1 MLAQKLKN
9 APDNAG
15 IYQYFNAQGTL
26 LYVGK
31 AKSIKNRV
39 KSYFRFSGELAAAPN
54 LSPRIA
60 KMISEVENVE
70 YIVVQSEHDALIL
83 ENSLIKQLKPK
94 YNILL
99 RDDKTYPYI
108 AINLSEPFP
117 RFEITRKIIND
128 KNIKYFGPLSGSAK
142 ALLEA
147 LYLAFP
153 LVQKKGCL
161 KGKKAC
167 LFHQI
172 HRCLAPCEEKIDT
185 HAYAKIV
192 QEALAS
198 LNDQKRLMTL
208 LQAKMEDA
216 SMKLNFEEA
225 AKLRDIINA
234 IKDALHVTHVEL
246 SKLED
251 YDVFA
256 IEIMEKT
263 AVIMRLFIRDGKI
276 VSTSHTLMHNAYG
289 FEKEELYQRAL
300 FEFYN
305 PMNQTFAKHILI
317 AETFSE
323 QTYMSQFLSE
333 KFGQKIT
340 ISVPQRG
347 EKLYLTHMAQEN
359 AKTLILQ
366 HSLKNNNSL
375 AEQMQ
380 TLFDLS
386 SLPKRIEIFDNSHLG
401 GKSPVGAMVVWDK
414 EGFDK
419 SSYRRYELHH
429 VDEYAQMKEMLE
441 RRINDFAK
449 ESPPDLWI
457 LDGGDTLLKLAKTL
471 LTQKGLFVDI
481 LAIAKEKRDAK
492 AYRSKGSAHDLLYNQ
507 NQSFQLPPN
516 DKRLQFIQRL
526 RDEAHRF
533 AITYHQQKKRG
544 QDMSLELQK
553 IDGIGVATIKK
564 LLLYFGTFEAIYSAT
579 QEELEVTVGKKL
591 GGNLFNGLRK

>member
-9 APDNAG
+9 APDSAG
-15 IYQYFNAQGTL
+15 IYQYFNEQGTL

-39 KSYFRFSGELAAAPN
+39 KSYFRFSGELSAAPN
-54 LSPRIA
+54 LSPRIT
-60 KMISEVENVE
+60 KMVSEVHNVE

-99 RDDKTYPYI
+99 RDDKTYPYL
-108 AINLSEPFP
+108 AIDLSEPFP
-117 RFEITRKIIND
+117 RFEVTRKIIND

-167 LFHQI
+167 LFYQI
-172 HRCLAPCEEKIDT
+172 HRCLAPCEGKIDT
-185 HAYAKIV
+185 YAYAKIV
-192 QEALAS
+192 QEALES
-198 LNDQKRLMTL
+198 LNDQKKLIAL
-208 LQAKMEDA
+208 LQVKMEEA

-234 IKDALHVTHVEL
+234 IKDALHITHVEL

-263 AVIMRLFIRDGKI
+263 AVVMRLFIREGKI

-305 PMNQTFAKHILI
+305 PMNQTFARHILI

-333 KFGQKIT
+333 KFGQKMT
-340 ISVPQRG
+340 INVPQRG
-347 EKLYLTHMAQEN
+347 EKLYLTQMAQEN

-366 HSLKNNNSL
+366 HSIKNNNTL

-386 SLPKRIEIFDNSHLG
+386 SLPNRIEIFDNSHLG
-401 GKSPVGAMVVWDK
+401 GKSPVGAMVVWD

-429 VDEYAQMKEMLE
+429 TDEYSQMKEMLE
-441 RRINDFAK
+441 RRINDFSK

-457 LDGGDTLLKLAKTL
+457 LDGGETLLKLAKTL
-471 LTQKGLFVDI
+471 LVQKGLFIDL

-492 AYRSKGSAHDLLYNQ
+492 AYRSKGSAYDLLYNQ
-507 NQSFQLPPN
+507 NQSFHLPPS
-516 DKRLQFIQRL
+516 DKRLQFIQKL

-544 QDMSLELQK
+544 RDMSLELQK
-553 IDGIGVATIKK
+553 IEGVGLATIKK

-591 GGNLFNGLRK
+591 GANLFQGLRK

>member
-9 APDNAG
+9 APDSAG
-15 IYQYFNAQGTL
+15 IYQYFNDQGTL

-39 KSYFRFSGELAAAPN
+39 KSYFRFSGELSAAPN
-54 LSPRIA
+54 LSPRIT
-60 KMISEVENVE
+60 KMVSEVHNVE

-99 RDDKTYPYI
+99 RDDKTYPYL
-108 AINLSEPFP
+108 AIDLSEPFP
-117 RFEITRKIIND
+117 RFEVTRKIIND

-167 LFHQI
+167 LFYQI
-172 HRCLAPCEEKIDT
+172 HRCLAPCEGKIDT
-185 HAYAKIV
+185 YAYAKIV
-192 QEALAS
+192 QEALES
-198 LNDQKRLMTL
+198 LNDQKKLIAL
-208 LQAKMEDA
+208 LQVKMEEA

-234 IKDALHVTHVEL
+234 IKDALHITHVEL

-263 AVIMRLFIRDGKI
+263 AVVMRLFIREGKI

-305 PMNQTFAKHILI
+305 PMNQTFARHILI

-333 KFGQKIT
+333 KFGQKMT

-347 EKLYLTHMAQEN
+347 EKLYLTQMAQEN

-366 HSLKNNNSL
+366 HSIKNNNTL

-386 SLPKRIEIFDNSHLG
+386 SLPNRIEIFDNSHLG
-401 GKSPVGAMVVWDK
+401 GKSPVGAMVVWD

-429 VDEYAQMKEMLE
+429 TDEYSQMKEMLE
-441 RRINDFAK
+441 RRINDFSK

-457 LDGGDTLLKLAKTL
+457 LDGGETLLKLAKTL
-471 LTQKGLFVDI
+471 LVQKGLFIDL

-492 AYRSKGSAHDLLYNQ
+492 AYRSKGSAYDLLYNQ
-507 NQSFQLPPN
+507 NQSFHLPPS
-516 DKRLQFIQRL
+516 DKRLQFIQKL

-544 QDMSLELQK
+544 RDMSLELQK
-553 IDGIGVATIKK
+553 IEGVGLATIKK

-591 GGNLFNGLRK
+591 GANLFHGLRK

>member
-1 MLAQKLKN
+1 MLAHKLKN
-9 APDNAG
+9 APHNAG
-15 IYQYFNAQGTL
+15 IYQYFNASGML

-39 KSYFRFSGELAAAPN
+39 KSYFRFSGELSAAPN

-60 KMISEVENVE
+60 KMISEVDNVE

-108 AINLSEPFP
+108 AINLAEAFP
-117 RFEITRKIIND
+117 RFEITRKIVND
-128 KNIKYFGPLSGSAK
+128 KHVKYFGPLSGSAK

-167 LFHQI
+167 LFYQI
-172 HRCLAPCEEKIDT
+172 HRCLAPCEGKIDAIT
-185 HAYAKIV
+185 YAKIV
-192 QEALAS
+192 QEALDS
-198 LNDQKRLMTL
+198 LNDQKKLVNL
-208 LQAKMEDA
+208 LHVKMEEA
-216 SMKLNFEEA
+216 SLKLNFEEA
-225 AKLRDIINA
+225 AKLRDIINS

-263 AVIMRLFIRDGKI
+263 AVVMRLFIRGGKI
-276 VSTSHTLMHNAYG
+276 VSTAHTLIHNAYG
-289 FEKEELYQRAL
+289 FEKDELYQRAL

-305 PMNQTFAKHILI
+305 PMNQTFAKQILI
-317 AETFSE
+317 AEAFSE
-323 QTYMSQFLSE
+323 QAYMSQFLSE
-333 KFGQKIT
+333 KFGQKMT

-347 EKLYLTHMAQEN
+347 EKLHLTDIAQEN
-359 AKTLILQ
+359 AKTLLLQ
-366 HSLKNNNSL
+366 HSTKNSNTL

-401 GKSPVGAMVVWDK
+401 GKSPVGGMVVWD

-429 VDEYAQMKEMLE
+429 IDEYAQMKEMLE
-441 RRINDFAK
+441 RRINDFSK
-449 ESPPDLWI
+449 DSPPDLWV
-457 LDGGDTLLKLAKTL
+457 LDGGETLLKLAKIL
-471 LTQKGLFVDI
+471 LAQKGLHLDV

-492 AYRSKGSAHDLLYNQ
+492 ANRAKGAAHDLLYNQ
-507 NQSFQLPPN
+507 NQSFQLPPS

-544 QDMSLELQK
+544 RDMSLELQT
-553 IDGIGVATIKK
+553 IEGVGVATIKK
-564 LLLYFGTFEAIYSAT
+564 LLLYFGTFEAIYNAT
-579 QEELEVTVGKKL
+579 QEELEVTVGKKV
-591 GGNLFNGLRK
+591 GANLFQGLRK

>member
-9 APDNAG
+9 APDSAG
-15 IYQYFNAQGTL
+15 IYQYFNEQGTL

-39 KSYFRFSGELAAAPN
+39 KSYFRFSGELSAAPN
-54 LSPRIA
+54 LSPRIT
-60 KMISEVENVE
+60 KMVSEVHNVE

-99 RDDKTYPYI
+99 RDDKTYPYLTI
-108 AINLSEPFP
+108 DLSEPFP
-117 RFEITRKIIND
+117 RFEVTRKIVND

-167 LFHQI
+167 LFYQI
-172 HRCLAPCEEKIDT
+172 HRCLAPCEGKIDT
-185 HAYAKIV
+185 YAYAKIV
-192 QEALAS
+192 QEALES
-198 LNDQKRLMTL
+198 LNDQKKLIAL
-208 LQAKMEDA
+208 LQVKMEEA

-234 IKDALHVTHVEL
+234 IKDALHITHVEL

-263 AVIMRLFIRDGKI
+263 AVVMRLFIREGKI

-305 PMNQTFAKHILI
+305 PMNQTFARHILI

-333 KFGQKIT
+333 KFGQKMT
-340 ISVPQRG
+340 INVPQRG
-347 EKLYLTHMAQEN
+347 EKLYLTQMAQEN

-366 HSLKNNNSL
+366 HSIKNNNTL

-386 SLPKRIEIFDNSHLG
+386 SLPNRIEIFDNSHLG
-401 GKSPVGAMVVWDK
+401 GKSPVGAMVVWD

-441 RRINDFAK
+441 RRINDFSK

-457 LDGGDTLLKLAKTL
+457 LDGGETLLKLAKTL
-471 LTQKGLFVDI
+471 LVQKGLFIDL

-492 AYRSKGSAHDLLYNQ
+492 AYRSKGSAYDLLYNQ
-507 NQSFQLPPN
+507 NQSFHLPPS
-516 DKRLQFIQRL
+516 DKRLQFIQKL

-544 QDMSLELQK
+544 RDMSLELQK
-553 IDGIGVATIKK
+553 IEGVGLATIKK

-591 GGNLFNGLRK
+591 GANLFHGLRK

>member
-1 MLAQKLKN
+1 
-9 APDNAG
+9 
-15 IYQYFNAQGTL
+15 
-26 LYVGK
+26 
-31 AKSIKNRV
+31 
-39 KSYFRFSGELAAAPN
+39 
-54 LSPRIA
+54 
-60 KMISEVENVE
+60 
-70 YIVVQSEHDALIL
+70 
-83 ENSLIKQLKPK
+83 
-94 YNILL
+94 
-99 RDDKTYPYI
+99 
-108 AINLSEPFP
+108 
-117 RFEITRKIIND
+117 
-128 KNIKYFGPLSGSAK
+128 
-142 ALLEA
+142 
-147 LYLAFP
+147 
-153 LVQKKGCL
+153 VQKKGCL

-167 LFHQI
+167 LFYQI
-172 HRCLAPCEEKIDT
+172 HRCLAPCEGKIDT
-185 HAYAKIV
+185 YAYAKIV
-192 QEALAS
+192 QEALES
-198 LNDQKRLMTL
+198 LNDQKKLIAL
-208 LQAKMEDA
+208 LQVKMEEA

-234 IKDALHVTHVEL
+234 IKDALHITHVEL

-263 AVIMRLFIRDGKI
+263 AVVMRLFIRAGKI

-305 PMNQTFAKHILI
+305 PMNQTFARHILI

-333 KFGQKIT
+333 KFGQKMT
-340 ISVPQRG
+340 INVPQRG
-347 EKLYLTHMAQEN
+347 EKLYLTQMAQEN

-366 HSLKNNNSL
+366 HSIKNNNTL

-386 SLPKRIEIFDNSHLG
+386 SLPNRIEIFDNSHLG
-401 GKSPVGAMVVWDK
+401 GKSPVGAMVVWD

-429 VDEYAQMKEMLE
+429 TDEYSQMKEMLE
-441 RRINDFAK
+441 RRINDFSK

-457 LDGGDTLLKLAKTL
+457 LDGGETLLKLAKTL
-471 LTQKGLFVDI
+471 LVQKGLFIDL

-492 AYRSKGSAHDLLYNQ
+492 AYRSKGSAYDLLYNQ
-507 NQSFQLPPN
+507 NQSFHLPPS
-516 DKRLQFIQRL
+516 DKRLQFIQKL

-544 QDMSLELQK
+544 RDMSLELQK
-553 IDGIGVATIKK
+553 IEGVGLATIKK

-591 GGNLFNGLRK
+591 GANLFHGLRK

>member
-9 APDNAG
+9 APDSAG
-15 IYQYFNAQGTL
+15 IYQYFNEQGTL

-39 KSYFRFSGELAAAPN
+39 KSYFRFSGELSAAPN
-54 LSPRIA
+54 LSPRIT
-60 KMISEVENVE
+60 KMVSEVHNVE

-99 RDDKTYPYI
+99 RDDKTYPYL
-108 AINLSEPFP
+108 AIDLSEPFP
-117 RFEITRKIIND
+117 RFEVTRKIIND

-167 LFHQI
+167 LFYQI
-172 HRCLAPCEEKIDT
+172 HRCLAPCEGKIDT
-185 HAYAKIV
+185 YSCAKIV
-192 QEALAS
+192 QEALES
-198 LNDQKRLMTL
+198 LNDQKKLIAL
-208 LQAKMEDA
+208 LQAKMEEA

-234 IKDALHVTHVEL
+234 IKDALHITHVEL

-263 AVIMRLFIRDGKI
+263 AVVMRLFIREGKI

-305 PMNQTFAKHILI
+305 PMNQTFARHILI

-333 KFGQKIT
+333 KFGQKMT
-340 ISVPQRG
+340 INVPQRG
-347 EKLYLTHMAQEN
+347 EKLYLTQMAQEN

-366 HSLKNNNSL
+366 HSIKNNNTL

-386 SLPKRIEIFDNSHLG
+386 SLPNRIEIFDNSHLG
-401 GKSPVGAMVVWDK
+401 GKSPVGAMVVWD

-429 VDEYAQMKEMLE
+429 TDEYSQMKEMLE
-441 RRINDFAK
+441 RRINDFSK

-457 LDGGDTLLKLAKTL
+457 LDGGETLLKLAKTL
-471 LTQKGLFVDI
+471 LVQKGLFIDL

-492 AYRSKGSAHDLLYNQ
+492 AYRSKGSAYDLLYNQ
-507 NQSFQLPPN
+507 NQSFHLPPS
-516 DKRLQFIQRL
+516 DKRLQFIQKL

-544 QDMSLELQK
+544 RDMSLELQK
-553 IDGIGVATIKK
+553 IEGVGLATIKK

-591 GGNLFNGLRK
+591 GANLFHGLRK

>member
-9 APDNAG
+9 APDSAG
-15 IYQYFNAQGTL
+15 IYQYFNEQGTL

-39 KSYFRFSGELAAAPN
+39 KSYFRFSGELSAAPN
-54 LSPRIA
+54 LSPRIT
-60 KMISEVENVE
+60 KMVSEVHNVE

-99 RDDKTYPYI
+99 RDDKTYPYL
-108 AINLSEPFP
+108 AIDLSEPFP
-117 RFEITRKIIND
+117 RFEVTRKIIND

-167 LFHQI
+167 LFYQI
-172 HRCLAPCEEKIDT
+172 HRCLAPCEGKIDT
-185 HAYAKIV
+185 YAYAKIV
-192 QEALAS
+192 QEALES
-198 LNDQKRLMTL
+198 LNDQKKLIAL
-208 LQAKMEDA
+208 LQVKMEEA

-234 IKDALHVTHVEL
+234 IKDALHITHVEL

-263 AVIMRLFIRDGKI
+263 AVVMRLFIREGKI

-305 PMNQTFAKHILI
+305 PMNQTFARHILI

-333 KFGQKIT
+333 KFGQKMT
-340 ISVPQRG
+340 INVPQRG
-347 EKLYLTHMAQEN
+347 EKLYLTQMAQEN

-366 HSLKNNNSL
+366 HSIKNNNTL

-401 GKSPVGAMVVWDK
+401 GKSPVGAMVVWD

-429 VDEYAQMKEMLE
+429 TDEYSQMKEMLE
-441 RRINDFAK
+441 RRINDFSK

-457 LDGGDTLLKLAKTL
+457 LDGGETLLKLAKTL
-471 LTQKGLFVDI
+471 LVQKGLFIDL

-492 AYRSKGSAHDLLYNQ
+492 AYRSKGSAYDLLYNQ
-507 NQSFQLPPN
+507 NQSFHLPPS
-516 DKRLQFIQRL
+516 DKRLQFIQKL

-544 QDMSLELQK
+544 RDMSLELQK
-553 IDGIGVATIKK
+553 IEGVGLATIKK

-591 GGNLFNGLRK
+591 GANLFHGLRK

>member
-9 APDNAG
+9 APDSAG
-15 IYQYFNAQGTL
+15 IYQYFNDQGTL

-39 KSYFRFSGELAAAPN
+39 KSYFRFSGELSAAPN
-54 LSPRIA
+54 LSPRIT
-60 KMISEVENVE
+60 KMVSEVHNVE

-99 RDDKTYPYI
+99 RDDKTYPYL
-108 AINLSEPFP
+108 AIDLSEPFP
-117 RFEITRKIIND
+117 RFEVTRKIIND

-167 LFHQI
+167 LFYQI
-172 HRCLAPCEEKIDT
+172 YRCLAPCEGKIDT
-185 HAYAKIV
+185 YSYAKIV
-192 QEALAS
+192 QEALES
-198 LNDQKRLMTL
+198 LNDQKKLIAL
-208 LQAKMEDA
+208 LQVKMEEA

-234 IKDALHVTHVEL
+234 IKDALHITHVEL

-263 AVIMRLFIRDGKI
+263 AVVMRLFIREGKI

-305 PMNQTFAKHILI
+305 PMNQTFARHILI

-333 KFGQKIT
+333 KFGQKMT
-340 ISVPQRG
+340 INVPQRG
-347 EKLYLTHMAQEN
+347 EKLYLTQMAQEN

-366 HSLKNNNSL
+366 HSIKNNNTL

-386 SLPKRIEIFDNSHLG
+386 SLPNRIEIFDNSHLG
-401 GKSPVGAMVVWDK
+401 GKSPVGAMVVWD

-429 VDEYAQMKEMLE
+429 TDEYSQMKEMLE
-441 RRINDFAK
+441 RRINDFSK

-457 LDGGDTLLKLAKTL
+457 LDGGETLLKLAKTL
-471 LTQKGLFVDI
+471 LVQKGLFIDL

-492 AYRSKGSAHDLLYNQ
+492 AYRSKGSAYDLLYNQ
-507 NQSFQLPPN
+507 NQSFHLPPS
-516 DKRLQFIQRL
+516 DKRLQFIQKL

-544 QDMSLELQK
+544 RDMSLELQK
-553 IDGIGVATIKK
+553 IEGVGLATIKK

-591 GGNLFNGLRK
+591 GANLFHGLRK

>member
-9 APDNAG
+9 APDSAG
-15 IYQYFNAQGTL
+15 IYQYFNEQGTL

-39 KSYFRFSGELAAAPN
+39 KSYFRFSGELSAAPN
-54 LSPRIA
+54 LSPRIT
-60 KMISEVENVE
+60 KMVSEVHNVE

-99 RDDKTYPYI
+99 RDDKTYRYL
-108 AINLSEPFP
+108 AIDLSEPFP
-117 RFEITRKIIND
+117 RFEVTRKIIND

-167 LFHQI
+167 LFYQI
-172 HRCLAPCEEKIDT
+172 HRCLAPCEGKIDT
-185 HAYAKIV
+185 YAYAKIV
-192 QEALAS
+192 QEALES
-198 LNDQKRLMTL
+198 LNDQKKLIAL
-208 LQAKMEDA
+208 LQFKMEEA

-234 IKDALHVTHVEL
+234 IKDALHITHVEL

-263 AVIMRLFIRDGKI
+263 AVVMRLFIREGKI

-305 PMNQTFAKHILI
+305 PMNQTFARHILI

-333 KFGQKIT
+333 KFGQKMT
-340 ISVPQRG
+340 INVPQRG
-347 EKLYLTHMAQEN
+347 EKLYLTQMAQEN

-366 HSLKNNNSL
+366 HSIKNNNTL

-401 GKSPVGAMVVWDK
+401 GKSPVGAMVVWD

-429 VDEYAQMKEMLE
+429 TDEYSQMKEMLE
-441 RRINDFAK
+441 RRINDFSK

-457 LDGGDTLLKLAKTL
+457 LDGGETLLKLAKTL
-471 LTQKGLFVDI
+471 LVQKGLFIDL

-492 AYRSKGSAHDLLYNQ
+492 AYRSKGSAYDLLYNQ
-507 NQSFQLPPN
+507 NQSFHLPPS
-516 DKRLQFIQRL
+516 DKRLQFIQKL

-544 QDMSLELQK
+544 RDMSLELQK
-553 IDGIGVATIKK
+553 IEGVGLATIKK
-564 LLLYFGTFEAIYSAT
+564 LLLYFGTFEAIYSAP
-579 QEELEVTVGKKL
+579 QQELEVTVSKKL
-591 GGNLFNGLRK
+591 GATIFHGLK

>member
-15 IYQYFNAQGTL
+15 IYQYFNEQGTL

-39 KSYFRFSGELAAAPN
+39 KSYFRFSGELSAAPN

-60 KMISEVENVE
+60 KMISEVHNVE

-99 RDDKTYPYI
+99 RDDKTYPYL
-108 AINLSEPFP
+108 AINLAEPFP
-117 RFEITRKIIND
+117 RFEVTRKIIND

-161 KGKKAC
+161 KGKTAC
-167 LFHQI
+167 LFYQI
-172 HRCLAPCEEKIDT
+172 HRCLAPCEQKIDT
-185 HAYAKIV
+185 HTYTKIV
-192 QEALAS
+192 QEALES
-198 LNDQKRLMTL
+198 LNDQKKLITL
-208 LQAKMEDA
+208 LQAKMEEA

-256 IEIMEKT
+256 VEIMEKT

-276 VSTSHTLMHNAYG
+276 VSTSHTLLHNAYG

-305 PMNQTFAKHILI
+305 PMNQTFAQNILI

-323 QTYMSQFLSE
+323 QAYMGQFLSE
-333 KFGQKIT
+333 KFGQKMT

-347 EKLYLTHMAQEN
+347 EKLYLTRMAQEN

-366 HSLKNNNSL
+366 HSLKNNNTL

-401 GKSPVGAMVVWDK
+401 GKSPVGAMVVWD

-441 RRINDFAK
+441 RRINDFSK

-457 LDGGDTLLKLAKTL
+457 LDGGETLLKLAKTL
-471 LTQKGLFVDI
+471 LVQKGFFIDL

-492 AYRSKGSAHDLLYNQ
+492 AYRSKGSAYDLLYNQ
-507 NQSFQLPPN
+507 NQSFHLPPS
-516 DKRLQFIQRL
+516 DKRLQFIQKL

-553 IDGIGVATIKK
+553 IEGVGLATIKK

-591 GGNLFNGLRK
+591 GGNLFHGLRK

>member
-9 APDNAG
+9 APDSAG
-15 IYQYFNAQGTL
+15 IYQYFNEQGTL

-39 KSYFRFSGELAAAPN
+39 KSYFRFSGELSAAPN
-54 LSPRIA
+54 LSPRIT
-60 KMISEVENVE
+60 KMVSEVHNVE

-99 RDDKTYPYI
+99 RDDKTYPYL
-108 AINLSEPFP
+108 AIDLSEPFP
-117 RFEITRKIIND
+117 RFEVTRKIIND

-167 LFHQI
+167 LFYQI
-172 HRCLAPCEEKIDT
+172 HRCLAPCEGKIDT
-185 HAYAKIV
+185 YAYAKIV
-192 QEALAS
+192 QEALES
-198 LNDQKRLMTL
+198 LNDQKKLIAL
-208 LQAKMEDA
+208 LQFKMEEA

-234 IKDALHVTHVEL
+234 IKDALHITHVEL

-263 AVIMRLFIRDGKI
+263 AVVMRLFIREGKI

-305 PMNQTFAKHILI
+305 PMNQTFARHILI

-333 KFGQKIT
+333 KFGQKMT

-347 EKLYLTHMAQEN
+347 EKLYLTQMAQEN

-366 HSLKNNNSL
+366 HSIKNNNTL

-401 GKSPVGAMVVWDK
+401 GKSPVGAMVVWDD
-414 EGFDK
+414 GFDK

-441 RRINDFAK
+441 RRINDFSK

-457 LDGGDTLLKLAKTL
+457 LDGGETLLKLAKTL
-471 LTQKGLFVDI
+471 LVQKGLFIDL

-492 AYRSKGSAHDLLYNQ
+492 AYRSKGSAYDLLYNQ
-507 NQSFQLPPN
+507 NQSFHLPPS
-516 DKRLQFIQRL
+516 DKRLQFIQKL

-544 QDMSLELQK
+544 RDMSLELQK
-553 IDGIGVATIKK
+553 IEGVGLATIKK
-564 LLLYFGTFEAIYSAT
+564 LLLYFGTFEAIYSAM

-591 GGNLFNGLRK
+591 GANLFQGLRK

>member
-1 MLAQKLKN
+1 
-9 APDNAG
+9 
-15 IYQYFNAQGTL
+15 
-26 LYVGK
+26 
-31 AKSIKNRV
+31 
-39 KSYFRFSGELAAAPN
+39 
-54 LSPRIA
+54 
-60 KMISEVENVE
+60 
-70 YIVVQSEHDALIL
+70 
-83 ENSLIKQLKPK
+83 
-94 YNILL
+94 
-99 RDDKTYPYI
+99 
-108 AINLSEPFP
+108 
-117 RFEITRKIIND
+117 
-128 KNIKYFGPLSGSAK
+128 
-142 ALLEA
+142 
-147 LYLAFP
+147 
-153 LVQKKGCL
+153 
-161 KGKKAC
+161 
-167 LFHQI
+167 
-172 HRCLAPCEEKIDT
+172 
-185 HAYAKIV
+185 
-192 QEALAS
+192 
-198 LNDQKRLMTL
+198 
-208 LQAKMEDA
+208 
-216 SMKLNFEEA
+216 MKLNFEEA

-234 IKDALHVTHVEL
+234 IKDALHITHVEL

-263 AVIMRLFIRDGKI
+263 AVVMRLFIREGKI

-305 PMNQTFAKHILI
+305 PMNQTFARHILI

-333 KFGQKIT
+333 KFGQKVT
-340 ISVPQRG
+340 INVPQRG
-347 EKLYLTHMAQEN
+347 EKLYLTQMAQEN

-366 HSLKNNNSL
+366 HSIKNNNTL

-401 GKSPVGAMVVWDK
+401 GKSPVGAMVVWDD
-414 EGFDK
+414 GFDK

-441 RRINDFAK
+441 RRINDFSK

-457 LDGGDTLLKLAKTL
+457 LDGGETLLKLAKTL
-471 LTQKGLFVDI
+471 LVQKGLFIDL

-492 AYRSKGSAHDLLYNQ
+492 AYRSKGSAYDLLYNQ
-507 NQSFQLPPN
+507 NQSFHLPPS
-516 DKRLQFIQRL
+516 DKRLQFIQKL

-544 QDMSLELQK
+544 RDMSLELQK
-553 IDGIGVATIKK
+553 IEGVGLATIKK

-591 GGNLFNGLRK
+591 GANLFHGLRK

>member
-9 APDNAG
+9 APDSAG
-15 IYQYFNAQGTL
+15 IYQYFNEQGTL

-39 KSYFRFSGELAAAPN
+39 KSYFRFSGELSAAPN
-54 LSPRIA
+54 LSPRIT
-60 KMISEVENVE
+60 KMVSEVHNVE

-99 RDDKTYPYI
+99 RDDKTYPYL
-108 AINLSEPFP
+108 AIDLSEPFP
-117 RFEITRKIIND
+117 RFEVTRKIIND

-167 LFHQI
+167 LFYQI
-172 HRCLAPCEEKIDT
+172 HRCLAPCEGKIDT
-185 HAYAKIV
+185 YAYAKIV
-192 QEALAS
+192 QEALES
-198 LNDQKRLMTL
+198 LNDQKKLIAL
-208 LQAKMEDA
+208 LQFKMEEA

-234 IKDALHVTHVEL
+234 IKDALHITHVEL

-263 AVIMRLFIRDGKI
+263 AVVMRLFIREGKI

-305 PMNQTFAKHILI
+305 PMNQTFARHILI

-333 KFGQKIT
+333 KFGQKMT
-340 ISVPQRG
+340 INVPQRG
-347 EKLYLTHMAQEN
+347 EKLYLTQMAQEN

-366 HSLKNNNSL
+366 HSIKNNNTL

-386 SLPKRIEIFDNSHLG
+386 SLPNRIEIFDNSHLG
-401 GKSPVGAMVVWDK
+401 GKSPVGAMVVWD

-429 VDEYAQMKEMLE
+429 TDEYSQMKEMLE
-441 RRINDFAK
+441 RRINDFSK

-457 LDGGDTLLKLAKTL
+457 LDGGETLLKLAKTL
-471 LTQKGLFVDI
+471 LVQKGLFIDL

-492 AYRSKGSAHDLLYNQ
+492 AYRSKGSAYDLLYNQ
-507 NQSFQLPPN
+507 NQSFHLPPS
-516 DKRLQFIQRL
+516 DKRLQFIQKL

-544 QDMSLELQK
+544 RDMSLELQK
-553 IDGIGVATIKK
+553 IEGVGLATIKK

-591 GGNLFNGLRK
+591 GANLFQGLRK